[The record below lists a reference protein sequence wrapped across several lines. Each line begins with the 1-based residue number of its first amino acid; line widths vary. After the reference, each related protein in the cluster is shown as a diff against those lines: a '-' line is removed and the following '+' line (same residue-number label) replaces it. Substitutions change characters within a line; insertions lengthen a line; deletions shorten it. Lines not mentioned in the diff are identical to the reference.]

1 MVDTINIKND
11 LEHPPKQA
19 LELQKTHFNWC
30 SFTWI
35 PVFKDSS
42 QPPIYYYVKV
52 KNLYLKLIG
61 HQILVSNSLHKLYHN
76 NNYKPFTYSQVVEAF
91 EILNNQLPINIFDSK
106 IIKLSAGVVIEE
118 DSQKVVDEWQYFLGK
133 NYTPMKDKNKI
144 YGAKYFLTDYQIKG
158 YDKTFEVKNHNQI
171 NLKKPFFRFEV
182 DNCKPKVL
190 NNKTNNIGIYT
201 VKDLLDKEKFSK
213 LGEMILSKYI
223 QIEKLPKLDLSTLS
237 IKEKRL
243 YASLTNYEVKESI
256 RKQHPH
262 MYKKDRKE
270 YNKMMNNLD
279 NSEFQNQVI
288 NKLKE
293 QINYSIN
300 N

>member
-1 MVDTINIKND
+1 MIDTFNIENTIQE
-11 LEHPPKQA
+11 LPK
-19 LELQKTHFNWC
+19 EIIERKETPFDWYGIR
-30 SFTWI
+30 WI
-35 PVFKDSS
+35 PHYKESNF
-42 QPPIYYYVKV
+42 PIYYKSHY
-52 KNLYLKLIG
+52 KNMYLRIIGDKL
-61 HQILVSNSLHKLYHN
+61 LVSNSLHKSYYG
-76 NNYKPFTYSQVVEAF
+76 NNYMPFTLSQVFNA
-91 EILNNQLPINIFDSK
+91 ITLLDNALPINIYNSK
-106 IIKLSAGVVIEE
+106 INKLSAGVVINENP
-118 DSQKVVDEWQYFLGK
+118 QKIFNEWQYFLGK

-158 YDKTFEVKNHNQI
+158 YDKTFEVKNHNQV
-171 NLKKPFFRFEV
+171 NLKQPFFRFEI

-213 LGEMILSKYI
+213 LGEMILNKYI